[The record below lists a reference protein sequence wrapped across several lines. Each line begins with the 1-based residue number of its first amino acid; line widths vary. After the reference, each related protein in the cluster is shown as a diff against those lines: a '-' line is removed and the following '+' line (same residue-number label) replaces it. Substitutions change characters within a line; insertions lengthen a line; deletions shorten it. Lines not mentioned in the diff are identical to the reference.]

1 MNWDEKL
8 GRFGKNFNFLL
19 LAIFALL
26 MVGLGLMGIWSIC
39 LGIWSMIFGGP
50 VSCPVLGSTDEA
62 RTAATA
68 ISSAARGISYVLEG
82 LEFLLIAPIPLIVS
96 MSLWKEVVYGLFLK
110 QPVPRP
116 QQGAMIPGDGSQN
129 IADRFDQVQGFDK
142 AKELVFGLMLSVVAT
157 ELVKRFLNRHTVCY
171 GGHIDELI
179 FGAFLFVALS
189 SYLIIYRWQ
198 K

>member
-1 MNWDEKL
+1 
-8 GRFGKNFNFLL
+8 
-19 LAIFALL
+19 
-26 MVGLGLMGIWSIC
+26 
-39 LGIWSMIFGGP
+39 
-50 VSCPVLGSTDEA
+50 
-62 RTAATA
+62 
-68 ISSAARGISYVLEG
+68 
-82 LEFLLIAPIPLIVS
+82 
-96 MSLWKEVVYGLFLK
+96 
-110 QPVPRP
+110 
-116 QQGAMIPGDGSQN
+116 MIPGDGSQN